1 MELLNEGV
9 ATQVALESEGWTL
22 VRTDEGLNY
31 VDSEGNFL
39 SEENFIFA
47 DSFIG
52 GKATVKRMNGLW
64 NYITTDGTLLCSED
78 FIAVAVF
85 VGPVGY
91 VYKEN
96 KWFTIDKSGALV
108 S

>member
-22 VRTDEGLNY
+22 VKTEQGYNY

-39 SEENFIFA
+39 SEEDFLFA

-64 NYITTDGTLLCSED
+64 NYIKTDGTLLCSED

-91 VYKEN
+91 VYKEC
-96 KWFTIDKSGALV
+96 KWQTIDKAGNIC
-108 S
+108 